1 MNILFLLTSI
11 LTVESFSD
19 MSILFGNFD
28 DGLYN
33 SRSNNY
39 FQKNNIIPINK
50 DNAITICNGWRIT
63 NLIDKDIQ
71 KSYYINFVKNLKHKS
86 VLSYKWVPLNDKSY
100 IKGIICLSINKDK
113 KELLIRGILPNPYVN
128 NFDIASVKKDIE
140 KIKLEKHFSQFTIN
154 YDLFKYYDSI

>member
-86 VLSYKWVPLNDKSY
+86 VLSYNGYL
-100 IKGIICLSINKDK
+100 
-113 KELLIRGILPNPYVN
+113 
-128 NFDIASVKKDIE
+128 
-140 KIKLEKHFSQFTIN
+140 
-154 YDLFKYYDSI
+154 